1 MPKRR
6 LWRDTLVAYLFCAPA
21 YTVFVLF
28 IFIPIIWALF
38 LSFYDFNIMTFLFP
52 DFVGL
57 RNYQK
62 LFTDRYFWLALKNTA
77 VFSLMYVPISM
88 LAGLVFALILHER
101 FPGRNIFRLSIFI
114 PSVISMVVASIVW
127 MLILS
132 PGSSGLANR
141 FLGAFGLESRG
152 WLSESRLA
160 MFSIVIVMVWKDF
173 GYNMLIYLA
182 GLQNIPEELYQAAE
196 LDGAS
201 KLQRILKITLPLLKP
216 TTFFLSVTTIIGSFQ
231 IFTPIYI
238 MTGGGP
244 GYATTTLVNYLYTKG
259 FQEFE
264 MGYATAIS
272 FVLFVIL
279 LGLTIVQRKL
289 SRGSDTVM

>member
-1 MPKRR
+1 MPRKK
-6 LWRDTLVAYLFCAPA
+6 LWRDTITAYLFCAPA

-28 IFIPIIWALF
+28 IFVPIIWALF
-38 LSFYDFNIMTFLFP
+38 LSFYDFSIMTFLFP

-57 RNYQK
+57 KNYER
-62 LFTDRYFWLALKNTA
+62 LFADRYFWQALKNTA
-77 VFSLMYVPISM
+77 FFSLLYVPISM
-88 LAGLVFALILHER
+88 FAGFIFAMMLHEK

-132 PGSSGLANR
+132 AGTSGLANR
-141 FLGAFGLESRG
+141 FLGIFGLQARG
-152 WLSESRLA
+152 WLSESGLA
-160 MFSIVIVMVWKDF
+160 MFSIVVVMVWKDF

-182 GLQNIPEELYQAAE
+182 GLQNIPAELYQAAE

-201 KLQRILKITLPLLKP
+201 GFQRIVKITVPLLKP

-264 MGYATAIS
+264 MGYATALS
-272 FVLFVIL
+272 FILFVIL
-279 LGLTIVQRKL
+279 LVLTIVQRRL
-289 SRGSDTVM
+289 SRSSDMVM

>member
-1 MPKRR
+1 
-6 LWRDTLVAYLFCAPA
+6 
-21 YTVFVLF
+21 
-28 IFIPIIWALF
+28 
-38 LSFYDFNIMTFLFP
+38 
-52 DFVGL
+52 
-57 RNYQK
+57 
-62 LFTDRYFWLALKNTA
+62 
-77 VFSLMYVPISM
+77 
-88 LAGLVFALILHER
+88 
-101 FPGRNIFRLSIFI
+101 
-114 PSVISMVVASIVW
+114 
-127 MLILS
+127 
-132 PGSSGLANR
+132 LANR
-141 FLGAFGLESRG
+141 LLAAFGLESKG
-152 WLSESRLA
+152 WLSDSRLA